1 MIILFDNNFQ
11 ELFASPVHKSL
22 HPVVALFLFC
32 RRSKKKD
39 TASIRTRTIIN
50 LKFFHQMKNIAII
63 MGGYSSEYKISLI
76 SGNVVYQYLD
86 KNQFKGFR
94 VHIFKEKWV
103 YVDENDAEFP
113 IDKNDFSITV
123 NGTKIIFDAVFNAI
137 HGTPGE
143 DGLMQAYFEL
153 LNIPQTSC
161 DYYQAAL
168 TFNKRDLLSVLKPY
182 GIKTAVSYYL
192 NMGEVINTEEII
204 SKVGLPC
211 FVKPNKSGSSFG
223 ISKVKT
229 TEELPIAIEVA
240 YKEDNEIIIE
250 SFLDGTEVS
259 VGVINYKGEI
269 IVLPITEIV
278 SENDFFDYEAK
289 YQGKSQEITPARISD
304 EMTAKVGAVAKR
316 AYEVLKMKGFSRS
329 EFIIVNGEPHMLEMN
344 TIPGLTTE
352 SLIPQQAK
360 AAGISLT
367 DLFTNAIDLAL
378 EK

>member
-1 MIILFDNNFQ
+1 
-11 ELFASPVHKSL
+11 
-22 HPVVALFLFC
+22 
-32 RRSKKKD
+32 
-39 TASIRTRTIIN
+39 
-50 LKFFHQMKNIAII
+50 MKNIAII

-86 KNQFKGFR
+86 KTKYNGFR
-94 VHIFKEKWV
+94 IHIFKEKWV
-103 YVDENDAEFP
+103 YVDDNDTEFP
-113 IDKNDFSITV
+113 IDKNDFSATLNGNKIT
-123 NGTKIIFDAVFNAI
+123 FDCVFNAI

-153 LNIPQTSC
+153 LAIPHTSC

-182 GIKTAVSYYL
+182 GIKSAISYYL
-192 NMGEVINTEEII
+192 NKGEHIDTAAIVN
-204 SKVGLPC
+204 KVGLPC
-211 FVKPNKSGSSFG
+211 FVKPNKAGSSFG

-229 TEELPIAIEVA
+229 EAELPVAIEVA

-259 VGVINYKGEI
+259 VGVINYQGKTT
-269 IVLPITEIV
+269 VLPITEIV

-289 YQGKSQEITPARISD
+289 YLGKSQEITPARISD
-304 EMTAKVGAVAKR
+304 EMTQKVGDIAKR
-316 AYEVLKMKGFSRS
+316 AYEILRMKGFSRS
-329 EFIIVNGEPHMLEMN
+329 EFIIVNDEPFMLEMN

-352 SLIPQQAK
+352 SLIPQQAD

-367 DLFTNAIDLAL
+367 DLFTNAIELAL
-378 EK
+378 INKK